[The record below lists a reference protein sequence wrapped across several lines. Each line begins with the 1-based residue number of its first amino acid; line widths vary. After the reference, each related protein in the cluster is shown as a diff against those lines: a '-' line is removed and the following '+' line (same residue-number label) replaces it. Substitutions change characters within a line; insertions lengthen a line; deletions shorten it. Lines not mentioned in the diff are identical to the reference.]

1 MNLLPSL
8 NTHAPSDHAALLSL
22 LVVLLGNGS
31 SVEKLF
37 VAALLLQLRQNCTFW
52 LFYKEISRFFIFLF
66 EKKCEDFIFLS
77 EMQKICAMLQLIKEP
92 N

>member
-22 LVVLLGNGS
+22 LVVLLGNDS

-37 VAALLLQLRQNCTFW
+37 VAALLLRLRQNCTF
-52 LFYKEISRFFIFLF
+52 
-66 EKKCEDFIFLS
+66 
-77 EMQKICAMLQLIKEP
+77 
-92 N
+92 

>member
-52 LFYKEISRFFIFLF
+52 LFYKEIIFLF